1 MLLGPDVHGAKRP
14 AAIDDRDVIA
24 LELRLA
30 QVLGQ
35 DAEEVDQGIGA
46 ASQSGVPPHGRVT
59 VDRSQC

>member
-1 MLLGPDVHGAKRP
+1 MLFGPHVHGAKRP

-35 DAEEVDQGIGA
+35 YA
-46 ASQSGVPPHGRVT
+46 
-59 VDRSQC
+59 